1 MVTVTE
7 QKPKRRA
14 KIFAAPWRDPAG
26 RFSWFKTAT
35 LWVTIA
41 PVLFILWQAQTGRL
55 GGRPLHHA
63 MLETGFWAIRFLLLC
78 LAVTPA
84 RSLFNWPR
92 VVQVRRMLGLAAAF
106 YTVAHII
113 LYAGD
118 EGWGLGF
125 VLNQMFTVFYLILGT
140 IATVGFMVLAVTSS
154 DAAILRLGRRWKLLH
169 RLIFPIAVLSFWH
182 FFLTQ
187 KVDVGIALV
196 PAGLFAWL
204 GSWRLLKAEWR
215 RSWWVMCGLAVGC
228 VVVTAL
234 VEAGWYAV
242 HSGFNPRLVLAAN
255 FSTARLSP
263 AVLVGI
269 DLLAL
274 LGLILLRRGMMRISA
289 RRRF

>member
-1 MVTVTE
+1 MVTV
-7 QKPKRRA
+7 QAGKRARRG

-26 RFSWFKTAT
+26 RFSLFKTAT
-35 LWVTIA
+35 LLITIL
-41 PVLFILWQAQTGRL
+41 PTIYIVWQAQTGLL
-55 GGRPLHHA
+55 GGRPVHHA

-106 YTVAHII
+106 YTIAHVL

-118 EGWGLGF
+118 EGWSLDF
-125 VLNQMFTVFYLILGT
+125 VLGQMVSVFYLILGT
-140 IATVGFMVLAVTSS
+140 IATIGFIALAVTST
-154 DAAILRLGRRWKLLH
+154 DAAIIRMGRRWKLLH
-169 RLIFPIAVLSFWH
+169 WLIFPIAVLSFWH

-187 KVDVGIALV
+187 KVDVGVALV

-204 GSWRLLKAEWR
+204 AGWRLLKPAWR
-215 RSWWVMCGLAVGC
+215 RSWLVLLGLALAC
-228 VVVTAL
+228 VLLTAL
-234 VEAGWYAV
+234 GEAGWYSL

-263 AVLVGI
+263 AVLLAI
-269 DLLAL
+269 DLAIV
-274 LGLILLRRGMMRISA
+274 LGVILLRRVMLA
-289 RRRF
+289 RSGAKK

>member
-1 MVTVTE
+1 MEAVRE
-7 QKPKRRA
+7 SKPRRRA

-35 LWVTIA
+35 LVGTILPA
-41 PVLFILWQAQTGRL
+41 LFIVWQGQVGRL

-106 YTVAHII
+106 YTIAHII

-140 IATVGFMVLAVTSS
+140 IATVGFIALAVTST
-154 DAAILRLGRRWKLLH
+154 DAAIMRLGRRWKLLH
-169 RLIFPIAVLSFWH
+169 RLIFPIAILSFWH

-196 PAGLFAWL
+196 PAGLFGWL
-204 GSWRLLKAEWR
+204 GLWRLLKPEWR
-215 RSWWVMCGLAVGC
+215 RSWWVMAGLAALC
-228 VVVTAL
+228 VVLTAL
-234 VEAGWYAV
+234 VEAGWYGF

-255 FSTARLSP
+255 FSTVRLSP
-263 AVLVGI
+263 AALVAI
-269 DLLAL
+269 DLLIL
-274 LGLILLRRGMMRISA
+274 LSLILLRRVMLRAPRKS
-289 RRRF
+289 

>member
-1 MVTVTE
+1 MEAVRE
-7 QKPKRRA
+7 SKPRRRA

-35 LWVTIA
+35 LVGTILPA
-41 PVLFILWQAQTGRL
+41 LFIVWQGQVGRL

-106 YTVAHII
+106 YTIAHII

-140 IATVGFMVLAVTSS
+140 IATVGFIALAVTST
-154 DAAILRLGRRWKLLH
+154 DAAIMRLGRRWKLLH
-169 RLIFPIAVLSFWH
+169 RLIFPIAILSFWH

-196 PAGLFAWL
+196 PAGLFGWL
-204 GSWRLLKAEWR
+204 GLWRLLKPEWR
-215 RSWWVMCGLAVGC
+215 RSWWVMAGLAALC
-228 VVVTAL
+228 VVLTAL
-234 VEAGWYAV
+234 VEAGWYAF
-242 HSGFNPRLVLAAN
+242 HSGFNLRLVLAAN

-263 AVLVGI
+263 AALVAI
-269 DLLAL
+269 DLLIL
-274 LGLILLRRGMMRISA
+274 LSLILLRRVMLRAPRKS
-289 RRRF
+289 

>member
-1 MVTVTE
+1 MVAVRE
-7 QKPKRRA
+7 SKPRRRA

-35 LWVTIA
+35 LVCV
-41 PVLFILWQAQTGRL
+41 VLPALFVVWQAQVGRL

-106 YTVAHII
+106 YTIVHII

-125 VLNQMFTVFYLILGT
+125 VVNQMFTVFYLILGT
-140 IATVGFMVLAVTSS
+140 IATLGFIALAVTST
-154 DAAILRLGRRWKLLH
+154 DAAIMRLGRRWKLLH
-169 RLIFPIAVLSFWH
+169 RLIFPIAILSFWH

-196 PAGLFAWL
+196 PAGLFGWL
-204 GSWRLLKAEWR
+204 GLWRLLKPDWR
-215 RSWWVMCGLAVGC
+215 RSWWVMAGLAAIC
-228 VVVTAL
+228 VVLTAL
-234 VEAGWYAV
+234 VEAGWYAL

-263 AVLVGI
+263 AVLVAI
-269 DLLAL
+269 DLLIL
-274 LGLILLRRGMMRISA
+274 LGVILLRRGMMRA
-289 RRRF
+289 TAKR

>member
-1 MVTVTE
+1 MVGVTE
-7 QKPKRRA
+7 RKPKRRA
-14 KIFAAPWRDPAG
+14 KIFSAPWRDPAG
-26 RFSWFKTAT
+26 RFSWFKSVT
-35 LWVTIA
+35 LIGAVLPT
-41 PVLFILWQAQTGRL
+41 LFIVWQAQAGRL
-55 GGRPLHHA
+55 GGRPVHHA

-106 YTVAHII
+106 YTIAHIV

-140 IATVGFMVLAVTSS
+140 IATVGFIALAVTSS
-154 DAAILRLGRRWKLLH
+154 DAAIMRLGRRWKLLH

-204 GSWRLLKAEWR
+204 GLWRLLKPEWR
-215 RSWWVMCGLAVGC
+215 RSWWVMFGLAVGC
-228 VVVTAL
+228 VVLTAL
-234 VEAGWYAV
+234 VEAGWYGF

-269 DLLAL
+269 DLLLL
-274 LGLILLRRGMMRISA
+274 LGVILLRRVMLA
-289 RRRF
+289 RQGKTP